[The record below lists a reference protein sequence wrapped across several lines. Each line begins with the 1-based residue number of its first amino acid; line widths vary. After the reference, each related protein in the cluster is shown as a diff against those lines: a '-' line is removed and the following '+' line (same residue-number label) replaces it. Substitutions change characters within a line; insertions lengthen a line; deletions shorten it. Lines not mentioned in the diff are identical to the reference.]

1 MENVL
6 VQKVGSVTSR
16 LGSFSSVSVLA
27 TRQAAKV
34 GDVVAVRALGESS
47 SYGNLELPS
56 GRLAKIN
63 RGDVLLGALGKR
75 RALKGFVGNVP
86 ETVAAGD
93 RLHLLNMG
101 GVVGVCE
108 GHHSSFTDAIELE
121 VIGIA
126 CDANGVALNIS
137 DGALTPT
144 DRLDSSAPIVL
155 IAGSCM
161 NSGKTVAATEIIK
174 QATAA
179 GRKVAAAKISGVACL
194 RDTLNMK
201 DHGAIET
208 ASFLDCGLPSTV
220 DHGDLGS
227 VAKAILNHLN
237 SLSPDLIVVELGD
250 GIVGGYSVDEVLKDE
265 EIINAVRS
273 FVFCASDYVGVIG
286 GAAVLKSFGIEIDV
300 VAGSV
305 TDSQMGEDY
314 IRERLGLAAGNARRD
329 GRKLFDLV
337 TQKEGDVRLAA

>member
-1 MENVL
+1 MENVF

-16 LGSFSSVSVLA
+16 LGNFSSVNVLTERRPA
-27 TRQAAKV
+27 RT
-34 GDVVAVRALGESS
+34 GDVVALRALGENT
-47 SYGNLELPS
+47 SYGNLELSS

-63 RGDVLLGALGKR
+63 RGDILLGALGKR

-86 ETVAAGD
+86 ATIASGD

-101 GVVGVCE
+101 GVIGICE

-121 VIGIA
+121 VIGVA
-126 CDANGVALNIS
+126 CDVNGATLNIG
-137 DGALTPT
+137 DGALTPAKS
-144 DRLDSSAPIVL
+144 LDVSAPIVL

-179 GRKVAAAKISGVACL
+179 GSSVAAAKISGVACL

-201 DHGAIET
+201 DHGAVAT

-220 DHGDLGS
+220 DQEDLGS

-237 SLSPDLIVVELGD
+237 TSSPDLIVAELGD
-250 GIVGGYSVDEVLKDE
+250 GIVGGYSVDEVLKDK
-265 EIINAVRS
+265 EIMAAVTA

-286 GAAVLKSFGIEIDV
+286 GAEVLRSFGIEIDV

-314 IRERLGLAAGNARRD
+314 IRERLGLSAGNARRD
-329 GRKLFDLV
+329 GKRLFDLV
-337 TQKEGDVRLAA
+337 SPKLTTVRQAA